1 MRKRVGRM
9 TRRRNTKKQ
18 KLNTKN
24 PSPTSWK
31 MNHVILWNI
40 IPSSKL

>member
-1 MRKRVGRM
+1 MGKKKSYEMRKRVGRM

-24 PSPTSWK
+24 PLAFIVQK
-31 MNHVILWNI
+31 
-40 IPSSKL
+40 